1 MAFTGPIEDRILIR
15 ERYNAYSDA
24 SNRQDE
30 DAYLACWAEDGVRIG
45 QGLTVTGMA
54 ALQQQWRQFWT
65 ILAKMAFFS
74 EVGGIEVSGDTAR
87 AHVFCREII
96 VLKDGALWKVV
107 GQYQDELVRQGDSW
121 VFARREYTL
130 LIDEGKG

>member
-45 QGLTVTGMA
+45 QGLTVTGKA

-74 EVGGIEVSGDTAR
+74 EVGGIEVMGDTAR

-107 GQYQDELVRQGDSW
+107 GQYQDELVRQGESW